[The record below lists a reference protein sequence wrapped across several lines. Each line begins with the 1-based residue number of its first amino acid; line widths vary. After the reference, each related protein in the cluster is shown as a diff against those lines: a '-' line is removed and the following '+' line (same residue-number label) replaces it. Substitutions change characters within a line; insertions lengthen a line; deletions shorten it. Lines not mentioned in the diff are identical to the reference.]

1 MQPWW
6 AEETWVV
13 LICCCLWVFSPSHR
27 VCNGYVSS
35 GLQPGSRVI
44 LTSILMLASCR
55 DFICFRF
62 LCNDDCIYLWVFNY
76 GRSHAWFSFLCK
88 LGRSET
94 CLFKHVFPRI
104 WCVSVTTDLYRKV
117 IDLHRVAIWPLNLSC
132 CWLMLFNMILI
143 ILLKYGTIFD
153 DWIVLEQFIVH
164 NMTF

>member
-104 WCVSVTTDLYRKV
+104 WCVSVTTDLYRKGHRPSQSCYLAIEFELLLVNV
-117 IDLHRVAIWPLNLSC
+117 IQYD
-132 CWLMLFNMILI
+132 
-143 ILLKYGTIFD
+143 FD
-153 DWIVLEQFIVH
+153 HFA
-164 NMTF
+164 